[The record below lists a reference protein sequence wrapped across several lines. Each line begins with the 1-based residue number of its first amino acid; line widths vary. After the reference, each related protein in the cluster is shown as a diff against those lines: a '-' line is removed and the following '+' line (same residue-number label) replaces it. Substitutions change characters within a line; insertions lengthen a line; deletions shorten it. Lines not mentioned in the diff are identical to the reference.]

1 MDKPGYLLPM
11 RRAVFDWLGSYSFV
25 LRLSVEERKLLDNTE
40 LALHR
45 ENRAAFRATW
55 TPSSLTHLHHDVYME
70 LKRHLS
76 QDHTQ
81 CYYCTSSAYEVKSTE
96 C

>member
-1 MDKPGYLLPM
+1 MDPIGPQVIDISM
-11 RRAVFDWLGSYSFV
+11 RRRYFLFLTACTHVLLASGEAYGWTALRPVLIDSGLFDGY
-25 LRLSVEERKLLDNTE
+25 
-40 LALHR
+40 
-45 ENRAAFRATW
+45 
-55 TPSSLTHLHHDVYME
+55 
-70 LKRHLS
+70 